1 MRAFGLFV
9 VLCCVVG
16 CLCQSEGG
24 CRGSSCGVESPS
36 WWSELARKVKAAADP
51 LIVSVKKVLSAAE
64 DLRLAEQEVRF
75 QQWAA
80 EHGVSYASEDERVE
94 ALFHWRKADNFIAEH
109 NSNPKWTYRVSHN
122 KFSDLSDEQF
132 RLQYRIGEHGQ
143 NVKLREVRRCVRARL
158 YAVAVAIHSPLIPQ
172 QILYFLLLLL
182 LLLARPRHS
191 AFPRS
196 LYACSTRAS
205 RQGKAPSIRRARKRG
220 TVFLMRLTG
229 GTPTRSLQ

>member
-1 MRAFGLFV
+1 M
-9 VLCCVVG
+9 
-16 CLCQSEGG
+16 
-24 CRGSSCGVESPS
+24 
-36 WWSELARKVKAAADP
+36 ARKVKAAADP

-172 QILYFLLLLL
+172 QIYIFFFFFFFFFLHVLVTPPS
-182 LLLARPRHS
+182 LARFMLAALEHHGKGRPP
-191 AFPRS
+191 AFGG
-196 LYACSTRAS
+196 
-205 RQGKAPSIRRARKRG
+205 QGRGAPS
-220 TVFLMRLTG
+220 
-229 GTPTRSLQ
+229 S